1 MTLESG
7 QPTIQ
12 VGGGNNGYGYG
23 WGAGGFDIGLLFL
36 GLMMMGGWGGW
47 GNRGGGGMPMN
58 VATTEDVNAA
68 TQFGQLLDQGRD
80 INSNTNRDF
89 GQLSQNIADKYMELQ
104 RDMAALAVTQANIQA
119 KQQECCCE
127 TLRAID
133 AQNLRTTEQLAALH
147 DEVLKQN
154 QMTRDLFTQNT
165 IQNLR
170 DRVQQLEADQRLAGF
185 FARAGA
191 LPFPAV

>member
-12 VGGGNNGYGYG
+12 VGGGNNGYG
-23 WGAGGFDIGLLFL
+23 WGGAAGFDIGLLFL

-47 GNRGGGGMPMN
+47 GGNRGGGMPMN

-80 INSNTNRDF
+80 INNNTNRDF
-89 GQLSQNIADKYMELQ
+89 GQLSQNLSDKYMELQ
-104 RDMAALAVTQANIQA
+104 RDIAALAVTQANIQA

-133 AQNLRTTEQLAALH
+133 AVTLRTTEQFAAVSA
-147 DEVLKQN
+147 EIAAQN
-154 QMTRDLFTQNT
+154 QKTRDMITENQ
-165 IQNLR
+165 IQALR
-170 DRVQQLEADQRLAGF
+170 DRVQNLEANERFQGL
-185 FARAGA
+185 FARMNG
-191 LPFPAV
+191 LPFGA

>member
-12 VGGGNNGYGYG
+12 VGAPNNGYG

-36 GLMMMGGWGGW
+36 GLMMMGSWGGW
-47 GNRGGGGMPMN
+47 GNRGGGMPMN
-58 VATTEDVNAA
+58 VATAEDVNAA

-80 INSNTNRDF
+80 INNNTNRDF
-89 GQLSQNIADKYMELQ
+89 GQLSQNIADKYMEVQ
-104 RDMAALAVTQANIQA
+104 RDIAALAVTQANIQA
-119 KQQECCCE
+119 KQQECCCD

-133 AQNLRTTEQLAALH
+133 AQNLRTTEQLAALQA
-147 DEVLKQN
+147 EMIRQN
-154 QMTRDLFTQNT
+154 QQTRDMITENT

-170 DRVQQLEADQRLAGF
+170 DRVQQLEANERLQGF
-185 FARAGA
+185 FSRAG
-191 LPFPAV
+191 LPCG